1 MRKTVAYAFH
11 HSIPILI
18 GFFPVGLAYGLL
30 MQQAGYNF
38 LWSGACSLFVLAGSL
53 QFLMVTFFAGGVSL
67 LAEEDEREQH
77 RHDELEAE
85 LEVAGG
91 AVLQAALLALE
102 LHDAVETPATLFGLS
117 VHGWNDCWLDLYDM
131 VAEGILMPLRTRA
144 PRRWPCAWRAWA

>member
-38 LWSGACSLFVLAGSL
+38 LWSGACSLFVLAGAL

-67 LAEEDEREQH
+67 AT
-77 RHDELEAE
+77 
-85 LEVAGG
+85 V
-91 AVLQAALLALE
+91 AVLALLLNSR
-102 LHDAVETPATLFGLS
+102 HIFIFPQVYRPFMKKKQS
-117 VHGWNDCWLDLYDM
+117 HCRNDKY
-131 VAEGILMPLRTRA
+131 
-144 PRRWPCAWRAWA
+144 RRFRHFIF